1 MKRIFAFAFTAAV
14 VCTAGAHTVE
24 VVSANARSP
33 WNSILDVDFKI
44 DGAAAGD
51 LFKVEVSAKYGNGQK
66 NLFAR
71 TYVSEPVCGRGANRV
86 SWNIGADYPDLKTDD
101 LQVAVTASPM
111 NVDSLDVYMVI
122 DLSSG
127 PESKRYPVSYTFT
140 APTLVPTN
148 DLVACAADPNRTTKL
163 WLKRVKGTEF
173 PFGGTDTNKGKG
185 IFKARLSPFYMGIF
199 ELTQMQYAL
208 VTDEWPSNM
217 TNVLYR
223 AARPVELVNYEDVI
237 GHNRWPENRVVT
249 ESSYIGKM
257 RSRTGLSTFS
267 LPTEA
272 QWECACRAGNTK
284 SLTISKTTGRYNFA
298 GESTRNEAPD
308 EAGTAIVGS
317 YIPNSW
323 GLYDTL
329 GNVWEMCL
337 DAYIDDDGLVE
348 LYFGSNPGDDPI
360 VNDPV
365 GPGVNTSKEE
375 YHATRGGGWNNS
387 SAGYC
392 TAYRR
397 DRGCNPITGTR
408 NKSIGFRVAVSPEWG
423 E

>member
-163 WLKRVKGTEF
+163 WLKRVKESEF
-173 PFGGTDTNKGKG
+173 KFGGTDGNKNG
-185 IFKARLSPFYMGIF
+185 IFTVRLSPYYIGVF
-199 ELTQMQYAL
+199 ELTQKQWAL
-208 VTDEWPSNM
+208 VMNAWPSKWANE
-217 TNVLYR
+217 TYR
-223 AARPVELVNYEDVI
+223 AARPVETVDYEDVI
-237 GHNRWPENRVVT
+237 GHNNWPNSKEVAA
-249 ESSYIGKM
+249 ESFVGRM
-257 RSRTGLSTFS
+257 RARTGLSTFN

-272 QWECACRAGNTK
+272 QWECACR
-284 SLTISKTTGRYNFA
+284 SGRSGSVPA
-298 GESTRNEAPD
+298 NEDNARYEKNNGDIKDLMGDPNN
-308 EAGTAIVGS
+308 GTAIVGS
-317 YIPNSW
+317 YNANPW
-323 GLYDTL
+323 GFYDFN
-329 GNVWEMCL
+329 GNVLEMCL
-337 DAYIDDDGLVE
+337 DAYASDADLKVLYEGLDPVI
-348 LYFGSNPGDDPI
+348 DPI
-360 VNDPV
+360 GPAVNS
-365 GPGVNTSKEE
+365 TAR
-375 YHATRGGGWNNS
+375 YHATRGGYYDNS
-387 SAGYC
+387 HLLASAYYR
-392 TAYRR
+392 AY
-397 DRGCNPITGTR
+397 GVSTITGMR
-408 NKSIGFRVAVSPEWG
+408 DHRIGLRVAVSPEWK
-423 E
+423 